1 MDLVLGFGAH
11 DDPAGHIVRSL
22 QGWTHG
28 GTQGN
33 QTDLPVIIASVTGT
47 DEDPQ
52 GRAHQVAALREA
64 GIRVAPSNAD
74 AASFALACIRGASR

>member
-1 MDLVLGFGAH
+1 M
-11 DDPAGHIVRSL
+11 VRSL
-22 QGWTHG
+22 QGWNHG
-28 GTQGN
+28 G